1 MRSIARLRP
10 ALATVLCLG
19 SFLVTSPHAG
29 NIGEWPSYGADKAS
43 SKYVPLAH
51 LTRDNVQ
58 QLRVAW
64 RWHSVDQ
71 PILHANPRLWTMV
84 YEATPLMV
92 GGVLYTSTSLSQVA
106 AIEAATGKTLWVYDP
121 QSYQQG
127 SPPNRGFV
135 HRGVAYWQ
143 EGTDQRLL
151 LATGDAQLIA
161 LDAKTGQPLLQFGDQ
176 GRIDLTQGLRRPVS
190 RAYYGVSSPPIVC
203 RDVVVVGASI
213 LDYPRVQAMPPGDVR
228 GFDVRTGAQ
237 RWTFHSVPQGG
248 EVGSETWAHES
259 WKHAGNTNVWTMM
272 SCDEELGYVYLPFST
287 PSNDHYGGQRL
298 GHNLFAESLVALQAH
313 TGQRVWHFQMV
324 HHGLWDYDLPAAPNL
339 VDITV
344 DGKPI
349 RAVAQVS
356 KQGFCYVFDRVT
368 GAPVW
373 PIEERPVPPST
384 VPGEHAA
391 PTQPFP
397 TKPLPFDRQ
406 GVTPHDLSDFTP
418 EIHQEA
424 LEVLTQYAHG
434 PLFTP
439 PTQLGTMILPGL
451 LGGASWSGAA
461 FHPDTGLLYVP
472 SVTLPSILTLREVS
486 LSGVG
491 STYVG
496 TVSMRFRSP
505 SGLPLIKPPYGRLTA
520 IDLHTGEH
528 RWMRPLGEGPRR
540 HPTLAHLNLSP
551 LGSPRRSFVLATQ
564 SLLFVAQE
572 GLLRDRGLSPRGNAG
587 EVVLED
593 ADPLLLALDPVNG
606 DLIAHIALP
615 GNATGSPMTYQVDGK
630 QYIVVPIGG
639 ASLPAE
645 LVALSLP

>member
-1 MRSIARLRP
+1 
-10 ALATVLCLG
+10 
-19 SFLVTSPHAG
+19 
-29 NIGEWPSYGADKAS
+29 
-43 SKYVPLAH
+43 
-51 LTRDNVQ
+51 
-58 QLRVAW
+58 
-64 RWHSVDQ
+64 
-71 PILHANPRLWTMV
+71 
-84 YEATPLMV
+84 
-92 GGVLYTSTSLSQVA
+92 
-106 AIEAATGKTLWVYDP
+106 VYDP
-121 QSYQQG
+121 HAYQQG
-127 SPPNRGFV
+127 APPNLGFV

-143 EGTDQRLL
+143 DGTDQRILI
-151 LATGDAQLIA
+151 ATGDAHLLA

-176 GRIDLTQGLRRPVS
+176 GRIDLTQGLHRPV
-190 RAYYGVSSPPIVC
+190 RRMDYGVSSPPIVC

-213 LDYPRVQAMPPGDVR
+213 LDYPSERAMPPGDVR
-228 GFDVRTGAQ
+228 GFDVRTGAP
-237 RWTFHSVPQGG
+237 RWTFHAVPQGG
-248 EVGSETWAHES
+248 EAGSETWAHES
-259 WKHAGNTNVWTMM
+259 WKHAGNTNVWTLM

-287 PSNDHYGGQRL
+287 PSNDYYGGQRL
-298 GHNLFAESLVALQAH
+298 GNNLFAESLVALQAQ

-344 DGKPI
+344 DGTRI

-368 GAPVW
+368 GKPVW
-373 PIEERPVPPST
+373 PIEERMVPPST

-418 EIHQEA
+418 ALYQEA
-424 LEVLTQYAHG
+424 LEVLTKYAHG

-439 PTQLGTMILPGL
+439 PAVSPTPTQLGTMILPGVV
-451 LGGASWSGAA
+451 GGASWSGAA

-472 SVTLPSILTLREVS
+472 SVTLPSILTLQAEYM
-486 LSGVG
+486 SGVG
-491 STYVG
+491 DAYVG
-496 TVSMRFRSP
+496 SMRFLFRGP
-505 SGLPLIKPPYGRLTA
+505 SGLPLLKPPYGRLTA

-528 RWMRPLGEGPRR
+528 RWMRPMGEGPRR
-540 HPTLAHLNLSP
+540 HPTLVHLNLPP
-551 LGSPRRSFVLATQ
+551 LGSPRRSFVLATK

-572 GLLRDRGLSPRGNAG
+572 GITRVRGFSPGGNA
-587 EVVLED
+587 LELSLENS
-593 ADPLLLALDPVNG
+593 DPFLLALDPANG

-645 LVALSLP
+645 LVALSVP